1 MSNYWKNRLKN
12 WRNEPYVMYLFL
24 AVQLLVF
31 LCMELFGLYYG
42 LGLHGSESVGVLMKF
57 GAITWESVVIRHEWW
72 RLITPIFVHIGFL
85 HVLMNSVTL
94 YYLGQQIEGLF
105 GHWRFFVM
113 YLLSGILGNAMSL
126 GLGRVNSV
134 SAGASTSLFG
144 LCAIF
149 LVLGRLFRY
158 NPAVQAMARSMGMF
172 IVMNLLFNLF
182 FPNVDIL
189 GHLGGILGGLIT
201 TYIVGVPTQQ
211 GRVIYA
217 NNVVTRT
224 QRIGAIVLYIVLLGV
239 FLLIAFRRF
248 SGISHSFL

>member
-1 MSNYWKNRLKN
+1 MSNYWKNCLKN
-12 WRNEPYVMYLFL
+12 WKNEPYVMYLFL
-24 AVQLLVF
+24 AIQLIVF
-31 LCMELFGLYYG
+31 LCMEVFGLING

-57 GAITWESVVIRHEWW
+57 GAITWDSIVVYHQWW

-85 HVLMNSVTL
+85 HILMNSVTL
-94 YYLGQQIEGLF
+94 YYIGQQIEGLF

-126 GLGRVNSV
+126 GLGRSNSV

-149 LVLGRLFRY
+149 LVLGHLFKH

-172 IVMNLLFNLF
+172 IGMNLLFNLF

-189 GHLGGILGGLIT
+189 GHLGGVLGGLIS
-201 TYIVGVPTQQ
+201 TYIVGVPTRY
-211 GRVIYA
+211 GNVIYQKS
-217 NNVVTRT
+217 VVTIA
-224 QRIGAIVLYIVLLGV
+224 QRIIAIVLYLLLLVV
-239 FLLIAFRRF
+239 FILIAFRRF
-248 SGISHSFL
+248 GSVGNSFL